1 MYEMPADTEV
11 PLIFDFLADTEVPFY
26 FDHFCCKSSGSS

>member
-11 PLIFDFLADTEVPFY
+11 PLIFAFLADTEVPFY